1 MSRIAGATQIAFA
14 TTGIDFTNNAA
25 ANKRAVSTLFY
36 DADKLVSDRS
46 LETRIPTRD
55 LQIGIADPR
64 QRHTHERLVS
74 TLWLLDVFNG
84 KFFSINSKGKHSFSH
99 KKHKVLKPQK
109 AQKHKI
115 IWSEPLD

>member
-1 MSRIAGATQIAFA
+1 MP
-14 TTGIDFTNNAA
+14 
-25 ANKRAVSTLFY
+25 
-36 DADKLVSDRS
+36 DRPIKPG
-46 LETRIPTRD
+46 IPTRD

-115 IWSEPLD
+115 IYVPFVALILCAFCG